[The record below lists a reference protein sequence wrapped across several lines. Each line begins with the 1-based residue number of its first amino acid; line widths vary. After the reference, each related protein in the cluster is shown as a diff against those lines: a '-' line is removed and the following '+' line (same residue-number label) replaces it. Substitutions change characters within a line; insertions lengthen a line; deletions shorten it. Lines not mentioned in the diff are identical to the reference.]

1 MDAVTNEA
9 KPSVMQRLVGK
20 HGDAVLGTHAF
31 RGDETVIVRPE
42 DLRAVLS
49 FLRDDPEM
57 AFNFLSDV
65 TAVDY
70 LTYPEPKPTRFEV
83 VYHLYSLRWGHR
95 IRIKTPVAINQSV
108 PTASDLWESADW
120 AERETWEM
128 YGIVFDGHPNLKRLL
143 THKDFVGHPLRK
155 DYPIRKRQPL
165 AESDTMVDEMEKRL
179 RFKGLK

>member
-1 MDAVTNEA
+1 MDAATTEARPTVTERIQA
-9 KPSVMQRLVGK
+9 QF
-20 HGDAVLGTHAF
+20 GDAVLGTHAF
-31 RGDETVIVRPE
+31 RGDETVIIRRE
-42 DLRAVLS
+42 DLHALMA
-49 FLRDDPEM
+49 FLRDDAAM
-57 AFNFLSDV
+57 AFNFLMDV

-70 LTYPEPKPTRFEV
+70 LTYPEPKPTRYEL

-95 IRIKTPVAINQSV
+95 VRIKVPVAVGQGVASV
-108 PTASDLWESADW
+108 ADLWEAADW

-155 DYPIRKRQPL
+155 DYPTKKRQPL
-165 AESDTMVDEMEKRL
+165 AESDTLMDEMEERL